1 MVQGEQGQEHHVDH
15 WGEGDKTR
23 EPRKEEGW
31 QRHILDKVEDDRKNN
46 QKQKGQNKLVI
57 FVPETKHSE
66 SAKRLRE
73 HEKEMEKHTGYKI

>member
-1 MVQGEQGQEHHVDH
+1 MAETHE
-15 WGEGDKTR
+15 
-23 EPRKEEGW
+23 
-31 QRHILDKVEDDRKNN
+31 IKNN